1 MFFCVCVCVSD
12 CFVIVADR
20 FGVGAIGIGA
30 QLQSGKG
37 EV

>member
-1 MFFCVCVCVSD
+1 
-12 CFVIVADR
+12 VIIANR